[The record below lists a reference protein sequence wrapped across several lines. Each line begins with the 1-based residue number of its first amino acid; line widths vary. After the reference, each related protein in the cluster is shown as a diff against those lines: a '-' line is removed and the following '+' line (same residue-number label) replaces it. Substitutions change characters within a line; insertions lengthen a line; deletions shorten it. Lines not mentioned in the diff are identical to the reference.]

1 MKTRVTIVVMMW
13 IRESMK
19 YQILFNNFES
29 LFLEKVHVVTGTE
42 GAVSGMA
49 VD

>member
-19 YQILFNNFES
+19 YQILFNNFKS
-29 LFLEKVHVVTGTE
+29 LFLESSCHNRYGRR
-42 GAVSGMA
+42 G
-49 VD
+49 